1 MVIDS
6 RNVAQMHSE
15 SSVTRME
22 SSTGLFGLKGTI
34 WMTVNGKSFGGSG
47 RIELLSRIAAHGSI
61 TQAAKSMKMSYKAAW
76 DAIDTMS
83 QLAGEPLLERAA
95 GGKGGGGTRL
105 TQRGEQLVANFKIIE
120 HEHRRFVDD
129 LSARSRSIAD
139 DLLLL
144 GQIEACVETCEQS
157 LSAKSVDIVL
167 SGADHAGEWQSC

>member
-1 MVIDS
+1 
-6 RNVAQMHSE
+6 
-15 SSVTRME
+15 
-22 SSTGLFGLKGTI
+22 
-34 WMTVNGKSFGGSG
+34 MTVNGKSFGGSG
-47 RIELLSRIAAHGSI
+47 RIDLLSRIAAHGSI

-105 TQRGEQLVANFKIIE
+105 TQRGEQLVTNFKIIE

-157 LSAKSVDIVL
+157 LSTKSVDIVL
-167 SGADHAGEWQSC
+167 SEAGHVEGWKSR